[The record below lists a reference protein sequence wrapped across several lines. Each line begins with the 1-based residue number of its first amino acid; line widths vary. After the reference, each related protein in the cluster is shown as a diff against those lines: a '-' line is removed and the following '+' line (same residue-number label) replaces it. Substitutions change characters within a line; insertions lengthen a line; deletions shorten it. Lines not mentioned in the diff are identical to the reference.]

1 VKILFITEDKF
12 PPYRP
17 DVAVLF
23 VEELAARGYRID
35 WLLQAQD
42 PQNGSRTASLGG
54 GTAWIAKMD
63 DGESRMAKLRKNFYD
78 IGNDFKMFKLAR
90 KGQYDFIQVKDKF
103 AAALM
108 AILVAKIYKLKFFY
122 WLSFPLPEAMLYRVQ
137 EGISRYPLVVYLRG
151 RILKFLLYKVIM
163 PNADHIFVQSDRMK
177 DDVADRGIAKDK
189 LTPVPM
195 GVALSRV
202 PYTIEDP
209 INSSSRESSKMVVY
223 LGALNRVRRID
234 FLIRAFGEVVSRVA
248 GVKLYLVGAATEPI
262 EENELKELAI
272 ELGIKDSIIFTGF
285 LPMAEAWAYV
295 RQADVAV
302 SPFYPTPILRSTSPT
317 KLVEYMAMG
326 KPVVVNDHP
335 DQKKVITESGG
346 GICVPYDEHAFAT
359 AIVELLN
366 DPEQARIMGTR
377 GRLYIE
383 QHRSYTVLATQLE
396 QRYRELCQNVQTP
409 A

>member
-248 GVKLYLVGAATEPI
+248 GAKLYLVGAATEPI

>member
-1 VKILFITEDKF
+1 MKILFITEDKF

-23 VEELAARGYRID
+23 VEELVARGYQID

-42 PQNGSRTASLGG
+42 AQIGARTMALGG
-54 GTAWIAKMD
+54 GTAWIARMD
-63 DGESRMAKLRKNFYD
+63 EGESRMAKFRKNVYD
-78 IGNDFKMFKLAR
+78 IANDFKMFKLAR
-90 KGQYDFIQVKDKF
+90 TGKYDFIQVKDKF
-103 AAALM
+103 VAALM
-108 AILVAKIYKLKFFY
+108 ALLAAKIYRLKFFY
-122 WLSFPLPEAMLYRVQ
+122 WLSFPIPEAMLYRVH

-151 RILKFLLYKVIM
+151 RILKFLLYRVIM
-163 PNADHIFVQSDRMK
+163 PNADHVFVQSDRMK
-177 DDVADRGIAKDK
+177 DDVAEWGIAKDK

-195 GVALSRV
+195 GVSLSRV
-202 PYTIEDP
+202 PYNGETL
-209 INSSSRESSKMVVY
+209 INSSSRESGKMVVY

-234 FLIRAFGEVVSRVA
+234 FLIRAFGEVVGRVA
-248 GVKLYLVGAATEPI
+248 GAKLCLVGAATEPG

-272 ELGIKDSIIFTGF
+272 ELGIEDSTIFTGF

-295 RQADVAV
+295 GQADVAV
-302 SPFYPTPILRSTSPT
+302 SPFYPTPILCSTSPT

-346 GICVPYDEHAFAT
+346 GICVTYDEHAFAA

-366 DPEQARIMGTR
+366 DPEQARIMGVR
-377 GRLYIE
+377 GRRYIE
-383 QHRSYTVLATQLE
+383 QHRSYTVLATQLD
-396 QRYRELCQNVQTP
+396 QRYRELCQNAQTRM
-409 A
+409 